1 MKGATL
7 LATLQALG
15 VASSFSR
22 PGVSNDNP
30 YSESL
35 FKTLKYHCTYP
46 NKPFKERDEA
56 RQWVEKF
63 IEWYNYHHK
72 HSGIKFITPH
82 QRHIGEE
89 RELLAHRKEVYQRA
103 KNEKPARWSGGIRNW
118 NAAGP
123 VWLNPGKNSAK
134 LEEMLVRK
142 IAA

>member
-1 MKGATL
+1 MFFHISNR
-7 LATLQALG
+7 QALG

-35 FKTLKYHCTYP
+35 FKTLKYHSTYP
-46 NKPFKERDEA
+46 NKPFKDSDEA

-63 IEWYNYHHK
+63 VEWYNYYHK

-89 RELLAHRKEVYQRA
+89 STLLAHRKKVYQQA
-103 KNEKPARWSGGIRNW
+103 KSMKPERWAGEVRNW
-118 NAAGP
+118 SPVGP

-134 LEEMLVRK
+134 LEKVMDRK